1 MENQQQEFSFEPVME
16 HKYAGFWIRFI
27 ASLIDGILLTAVT
40 YLLGFRSSTDL
51 FSFSELF
58 QNLLGLVY
66 FIILTVLYGQTLG
79 KMICGIKVV
88 RTDEKPNSWGSI
100 ILRET
105 IGKLVSGIVLLLG
118 FIWAA
123 FDKRKQGWH
132 DKMANTYVVK
142 TRK

>member
-1 MENQQQEFSFEPVME
+1 ME
-16 HKYAGFWIRFI
+16 HRYAGFWIRFI